1 MKAAS
6 YFQGG
11 KTSMSMM
18 DSKNTVSGSAIRSIG
33 TSIFTAFFIYILE
46 VIFVLAFTTLI
57 FSGELSNQI
66 PRAVGFILFG
76 DALLCGVI
84 SLFSSYAGFIGI
96 EQDTPG
102 VMLSVIAAGIITTLA
117 GKSDI
122 QFATVT
128 LMIVI
133 TTLLTGLLLVILGYF
148 KLGGLA
154 RFLPYPVIGG
164 FLAGTGWL
172 LIQGGIGIMANSTAA
187 LDWLQPGNLL
197 LWVPGVLLG
206 IAIYILMQKVDAPY
220 TVPLVML
227 VTSLLF
233 YGIIWTLGITIPEL
247 RSGGWLLTSNASTT
261 IWELPLTPS
270 FLSQV
275 DWSVILS
282 QLPAMIPVTII
293 SVIALLLNSS
303 GMEVLIKKDIDLN
316 RELLVAGLGNLSAG
330 IVGGLIGFQDISF
343 SSLSRAMTGGK
354 RLVGIATALFLGATM
369 FFGTSA
375 ILYIPK
381 FVFGSVLVFIG
392 LQLLV
397 DWVYEAWFKFS
408 RIEFW
413 VVICIL
419 VILVFSGIL
428 QAVIAGLVLA
438 VMMFAVS
445 YSQVSVI
452 KFAFTGQEFRS
463 RVSHPLHE
471 QQVLNVHGNK
481 LYIMKLEGFIF
492 FGTANAIFDSMRERA
507 KTSFPDELKYCLMDF
522 SKVSG
527 IDSTGML
534 SFNRMLQWSQEQGIE
549 LILTGVSATLLNQF
563 AQESEEY
570 SRLVQFFPN
579 LDRGLEWC
587 EREIINTY
595 LADLRIR
602 KEIIDQ
608 LNEII
613 KDKKSD
619 RLIPY
624 LQRRDI
630 SAGEY
635 LIREGDTPDCVYFIH
650 SGQVTAQLEQ
660 KGKQPIRLETVYS
673 GRTVGEIAFYLGTQ
687 RTASVI
693 ADINTVVYSLS
704 IEQLNRM
711 ESSDPETA
719 SLFHRISALLL
730 SERVM
735 HLTRTVR
742 ALERL

>member
-1 MKAAS
+1 
-6 YFQGG
+6 
-11 KTSMSMM
+11 MM
-18 DSKNTVSGSAIRSIG
+18 DSRGSAIRSIG

-46 VIFVLAFTTLI
+46 IIFVLAFTTLI
-57 FSGELSNQI
+57 YSGELSSQI
-66 PRAVGFILFG
+66 PRAMGFILFG
-76 DALLCGVI
+76 DALLCAVI

-102 VMLSVIAAGIITTLA
+102 VMLSVIAVGIITTLS
-117 GKSDI
+117 GKPNI

-128 LMIVI
+128 LMVVI
-133 TTLLTGLLLVILGYF
+133 TTLMTGLLLLGLGYF

-172 LIQGGIGIMANSTAA
+172 LIQGGIGIMANSTIV
-187 LDWLQPGNLL
+187 LDWFQLSTLT
-197 LWVPGVLLG
+197 LWIPGVLLG
-206 IAIYILMQKVDAPY
+206 IGVYILMQKVDAPY
-220 TVPLVML
+220 TVPLVMF

-233 YGIIWTLGITIPEL
+233 YGITRLLGMTTPEL
-247 RSGGWLLTSNASTT
+247 RNEGWLLVSNASNT

-275 DWSVILS
+275 DWDVLIA
-282 QLPAMIPVTII
+282 QLPAMIPVAII

-330 IVGGLIGFQDISF
+330 LVGGLIGFQDISF
-343 SSLSRAMTGGK
+343 STLSRSMTGGK
-354 RLVGIATALFLGATM
+354 RLVGIVVAILIGATM

-381 FVFGSVLVFIG
+381 FVFGSVLIFIG

-419 VILVFSGIL
+419 VVLVFSGVL
-428 QAVIAGLVLA
+428 EAVIAGLALA

-445 YSQVSVI
+445 YSQISVI
-452 KFAFTGQEFRS
+452 KFAFTGREFRS

-471 QQVLNVHGNK
+471 QQVLDVHGNK

-492 FGTANAIFDSMRERA
+492 FGTANAIFDSMRNRA
-507 KTSFPDELKYCLMDF
+507 KTSSLDELKYCLMDF

-534 SFNRMLQWSQEQGIE
+534 SFNRMLQWSQENDIKLVFAGA
-549 LILTGVSATLLNQF
+549 SSMLLNQF
-563 AQESEEY
+563 DQEGKEY
-570 SRLVQFFPN
+570 NKIVHFFPN

-587 EREIINTY
+587 ESEIINTY
-595 LADLRIR
+595 LADLHIR
-602 KEIIDQ
+602 KEITDQ
-608 LNEII
+608 LNEIL

-630 SAGEY
+630 SVGDY
-635 LIREGDTPDCVYFIH
+635 LIQEGDTPDFIYFIH
-650 SGQVTAQLEQ
+650 SGQVTAQLER
-660 KGKQPIRLETVYS
+660 KGMDPIRLETVYS

-693 ADINTVVYSLS
+693 ADLDTVVYSLS
-704 IEQLNRM
+704 IEQLNNM
-711 ESSDPETA
+711 ESTDPETA